1 MTSLLTVED
10 LSRMLKLSRS
20 KVYDLKEKIGYMKVG
35 GSVRFTE
42 DDVLRFLDDCR
53 VEGNRK
59 RRRARVGRLK
69 HLEV

>member
-1 MTSLLTVED
+1 MTLITVDE
-10 LSRMLKLSRS
+10 LARMLKLSRS
-20 KVYDLKEKIGYMKVG
+20 KVYDLKEKIGYLKVG

-42 DDVLRFLDDCR
+42 EDVLRYLDGCK
-53 VEGNRK
+53 VEGNGK

>member
-1 MTSLLTVED
+1 MTLLTVED

-20 KVYDLKEKIGYMKVG
+20 KIYDLKEKIGYLKVG
-35 GSVRFTE
+35 GSVRFAE
-42 DDVLRFLDDCR
+42 EDVLRYLDGCR
-53 VEGNRK
+53 VEGNGK